1 MYALL
6 ALLFV
11 IVAGWLLVVVIR
23 VRALSQRQAATLAGV
38 CK

>member
-6 ALLFV
+6 VLLFV

-23 VRALSQRQAATLAGV
+23 LRALLQRQAATLAGV
-38 CK
+38 RS